1 MRTIFPICIQLALQ
15 VRCETEG
22 TRRPP
27 GADCERRKLLQ
38 RPKDERK
45 VHRSAKAAERC
56 QFGAVQ
62 PELAR
67 AGRCRG
73 ARATGARWCHRANS
87 QHGNSAASVLQVRF
101 AKARRSLYCNIFGHG
116 RNGGKKM
123 TCARQRTHTN
133 SRTDASIEEPCQC
146 RCDIDRADEARTTW
160 RTLVLCRTRVG
171 FHTGMN
177 LAVRPVSD
185 LFVRR

>member
-1 MRTIFPICIQLALQ
+1 MRTIFPIRIQLALQ

-38 RPKDERK
+38 RLKDERK

-67 AGRCRG
+67 AGG
-73 ARATGARWCHRANS
+73 AAVHVQLARDGATGPILNMVIA
-87 QHGNSAASVLQVRF
+87 QHLCFKYGSRKLGAVFIAIYLATVATAA
-101 AKARRSLYCNIFGHG
+101 KN
-116 RNGGKKM
+116 
-123 TCARQRTHTN
+123 
-133 SRTDASIEEPCQC
+133 D
-146 RCDIDRADEARTTW
+146 
-160 RTLVLCRTRVG
+160 LCPTA
-171 FHTGMN
+171 H
-177 LAVRPVSD
+177 AYKQSD
-185 LFVRR
+185 